1 MQDPTQGI
9 AAALQA
15 LRARIARAADQ
26 AGRSPHDIT
35 LVAVSKTHPADAVRE
50 ALALG
55 QMTFGENRVQEAEAK
70 FADLRSAHPDLRLH
84 LIGAL
89 QTNKAADA
97 VRIADTIESLDRPRL
112 ADAIATAADR
122 AGRLPNLLIQINIGD
137 EPQKAGIA
145 TADAPAFIKTCQA
158 RFGAALQG
166 LMCIPPADLPPAPFF
181 QALARLAGDR
191 GLATLSM
198 GMSGDFEAAIA
209 AGATHIRVGSALF
222 GHRPAAL

>member
-89 QTNKAADA
+89 QTNKTADA

-158 RFGAALQG
+158 RFGAALHG